1 MGDPRSRVPIEG
13 WGLGIVLLIRVLAM
27 VNRHSDRV
35 RLVRSGRGFEVETLV
50 NFQAHVDEGCAGH
63 IARRWTGARNAR
75 THPRGSTDVCGRW
88 QLPAGDSVWRPDLLY
103 LADLRIR
110 RVQ

>member
-1 MGDPRSRVPIEG
+1 
-13 WGLGIVLLIRVLAM
+13 M

-50 NFQAHVDEGCAGH
+50 NLQAHVDEGCAGH
-63 IARRWTGARNAR
+63 IARRWTLARGTRAAS
-75 THPRGSTDVCGRW
+75 TWALTFEADGSCRPVIRV
-88 QLPAGDSVWRPDLLY
+88 APDLLY